1 MSLKLESERGM
12 LKFEQNFIF
21 RYFVSELLVPLYL
34 VDGVGHEVLLF
45 ALLPLVVV
53 HQHLDQLVVHDLHVD
68 LVVGERLEHF
78 LFVFEKNSSLVG
90 GGEIVESRDV
100 SILLSGP
107 ANVASQEINKLGK
120 VVCLKLS
127 RKWRA

>member
-1 MSLKLESERGM
+1 M
-12 LKFEQNFIF
+12 EQNFIF

-107 ANVASQEINKLGK
+107 ANFVSQEINKLGK

>member
-1 MSLKLESERGM
+1 MSLKLESEGVM

-107 ANVASQEINKLGK
+107 ANVSSQEINKLGK